1 MRKIR
6 VYGMILVLALVCA
19 GCGKREEELAE
30 IETAETAIKESK
42 EGEESA
48 EEIYE
53 GVKSMAE
60 EERKAHE
67 ALIVRGDDP
76 ITDEELD
83 ALPDDYFEPESAEL
97 TEAVEE
103 QARLEEEYT
112 FEVRNL
118 QDIGGINYLM
128 YEDFYRMLYHLLRRE
143 HKTQWGVEDWHDI
156 TYFEIVTDSIQ
167 ENDAGVRFNIVPE
180 GFDEEYDIQISY
192 KYEDG
197 IFNPSHV
204 YTYTS

>member
-6 VYGMILVLALVCA
+6 MYGMILVLALLCA
-19 GCGKREEELAE
+19 GCGKKEDTAE
-30 IETAETAIKESK
+30 TEAAVIETAEGKETETAGES
-42 EGEESA
+42 EET
-48 EEIYE
+48 E
-53 GVKSMAE
+53 K
-60 EERKAHE
+60 KAHE
-67 ALIVRGDDP
+67 DLIVEGP
-76 ITDEELD
+76 NPMTDEELE
-83 ALPDDYFEPESAEL
+83 ALPDDYFEPECAEL
-97 TEAVEE
+97 TEAVDE

-118 QDIGGINYLM
+118 QDVGGINYLM
-128 YEDFYRMLYHLLRRE
+128 YEDFYKMLYHLLRRE
-143 HKTQWGVEDWHDI
+143 HKSQWGVDDWHDV

-167 ENDAGVRFNIVPE
+167 ENNAGVWFNIIPE